1 MLVVNALAPVFL
13 LIALG
18 AWLQGSGFVSE
29 RFLREA
35 NRVTYYLGLPALLFS
50 QLSASLHEAGGT
62 KLMFSA
68 MLAGMALMIAMA
80 YAMAWWQ
87 RVPAAAVGTYVQG
100 AFRGNLAFV
109 GLPII
114 YGLPDTPVAGE
125 LSPRTAAII
134 TVAPMLV
141 IFNTAGVIVL
151 LVSQHRI
158 GPRMI
163 GPLVKQLVT
172 NPPLIGTVAG
182 IVVALAGWPLPV
194 VLEKTFAALGD
205 MALPLGLLGVGGSLV
220 TANLGAA
227 WPWRQP
233 LGAALVKTCAGP
245 ALGWGA
251 GRLLGLGAAESKL
264 VMILMATPTAT
275 VSYTVALELK
285 GDERIASG
293 TIVLSVVVSL
303 VVLAVVV
310 GVF

>member
-18 AWLQGSGFVSE
+18 AWLQRSGFVSE

-50 QLSASLHEAGGT
+50 QLAKSLHGAGGT
-62 KLMFSA
+62 LPMFT
-68 MLAGMALMIAMA
+68 ALLVGTAATIGVA
-80 YAMAWWQ
+80 YAVARWQ

-114 YGLPDTPVAGE
+114 YGLPDAPVAGG
-125 LSPRTAAII
+125 LSARTAVII
-134 TVAPMLV
+134 VVAPVLV
-141 IFNTAGVIVL
+141 IYNTAGVIVL
-151 LVSQHRI
+151 LASQHEF

-182 IVVALAGWPLPV
+182 IAVALAGWPLPV
-194 VLEKTFAALGD
+194 AIEKSFAALGD

-220 TANLGAA
+220 TTNLGAG
-227 WPWRQP
+227 WRQP

-251 GRLLGLGAAESKL
+251 GRLLGLGAAETKL
-264 VMILMATPTAT
+264 VMILMATPAAT

-293 TIVLSVVVSL
+293 TIVVSVVASL
-303 VVLAVVV
+303 VVRAVSV

>member
-18 AWLQGSGFVSE
+18 AWLQASGFVSE

-50 QLSASLHEAGGT
+50 QLTKSLHDAGGT
-62 KLMFSA
+62 KLMFVA
-68 MLAGMALMIAMA
+68 MLAGTLLTIAVA
-80 YAMAWWQ
+80 YGVAWWQ

-114 YGLPDTPVAGE
+114 YGLPDTPVAGG
-125 LSPRTAAII
+125 LSARTAAII

-141 IFNTAGVIVL
+141 IYNTAGVIVL
-151 LVSQHRI
+151 LVSQHQF
-158 GPRMI
+158 GLRML
-163 GPLVKQLVT
+163 GPLAKQLVT

-182 IVVALAGWPLPV
+182 IVVALSGWPLPV
-194 VLEKTFAALGD
+194 VLEKSFSALGD

-227 WPWRQP
+227 WRQP

-245 ALGWGA
+245 ALGWSA
-251 GRLLGLGAAESKL
+251 GRVLGLGAIETKL
-264 VMILMATPTAT
+264 VMILMATPSAT

-293 TIVLSVVVSL
+293 AIVLSVVASL
-303 VVLAVVV
+303 VALAVVV